1 MTAERIRVGIVGAGA
16 NTRARHIPGLQALE
30 RVDLVS
36 VCNRSEESSQAAA
49 REAGIRRIYANWQEL
64 VEADD
69 TNAIVIG
76 TWPYLHGP
84 VTLKALECG
93 KHVLCEARMAMD
105 AAEAHRML
113 EAARLRP
120 RLVTQVVPAPFT
132 LPFDNTIR
140 TLIDDGFVGD
150 IYSVEVRAV
159 GGPFLGP
166 EPTMGW
172 RQDRALSGFNTM
184 SLGIWYES
192 VMRWIGEAT
201 AVTAK
206 GRTFVKQRRDAGG
219 SLRSVTVPDHIDVL
233 ADMACGAQARFSISQ
248 VMGHIKSEC
257 VHICGSEGTLSL
269 HDGRLF
275 AGRKHDA
282 AMNEI
287 HIPET
292 ERGSWRVEEEF
303 VNAIR
308 GLEPVRRTRFEDG
321 VKYMEFTEAAI
332 RSMAERREIPLPL

>member
-16 NTRARHIPGLQALE
+16 NTRARHIPGLQALD
-30 RVDLVS
+30 RVELVS
-36 VCNRSEESSQAAA
+36 VCNRTEESSQAAA
-49 REAGIRRIYANWQEL
+49 REAGIRRIYSNWREL

-76 TWPYLHGP
+76 TWPYLHCP
-84 VTLKALECG
+84 ITLAALECG

-105 AAEAHRML
+105 ASEARRMN
-113 EAARLRP
+113 EAARRHP
-120 RLVTQVVPAPFT
+120 KLVTQVVPAPLT

-140 TLIDDGFVGD
+140 TLIDEGFVGD
-150 IYSVEVRAV
+150 VLSLEVRAT
-159 GGPFLGP
+159 GGTFIGP
-166 EPTMGW
+166 DPAMGW

-184 SLGIWYES
+184 SLGIWYEC

-201 AVTAK
+201 AVMAK
-206 GRTFVKQRRDAGG
+206 GRTFVKQRRDADGAW
-219 SLRSVTVPDHIDVL
+219 RAATVPDHLDVL

-248 VMGHIKSEC
+248 VMGHVKSEC
-257 VHICGSEGTLSL
+257 VHLCGSEGTLSL

-287 HIPET
+287 HIPES
-292 ERGSWRVEEEF
+292 ERGAWRVEEEF
-303 VNAIR
+303 VHAIR
-308 GLEPVRRTRFEDG
+308 GLEPVRLTRFEDG